1 MPSLTGYPRPLLLAG
16 LPCSLGC
23 VCAPLPP
30 PPVPFAPPPPPTCY
44 VPPPVQLV
52 DNAKEHNEK
61 DGATRRWG
69 GGVMGLKTQ
78 RRLEKRAKAIAAE
91 AAKKAML

>member
-1 MPSLTGYPRPLLLAG
+1 MYCVLLQ
-16 LPCSLGC
+16 
-23 VCAPLPP
+23 V
-30 PPVPFAPPPPPTCY
+30 
-44 VPPPVQLV
+44 V

-61 DGATRRWG
+61 DGSSRKWG

>member
-1 MPSLTGYPRPLLLAG
+1 MPCVCVLVRPHV
-16 LPCSLGC
+16 C
-23 VCAPLPP
+23 VCACR
-30 PPVPFAPPPPPTCY
+30 VCAP
-44 VPPPVQLV
+44 QLV

-61 DGATRRWG
+61 DGSIRRWG
-69 GGVMGLKTQ
+69 GGIMGLKTQ